1 MSSIEF
7 ETVEQVAEA
16 MRKFDE
22 DFKTRQSVVS
32 TAVLQPF
39 ASALALLAERVQT
52 LEKEREA
59 QAAA

>member
-22 DFKTRQSVVS
+22 DFRTRQSVVS
-32 TAVLQPF
+32 TTVLQPF
-39 ASALALLAERVQT
+39 ASALALLAERVQE
-52 LEKEREA
+52 LEEERQS